1 MMVLFII
8 ILLLLLILSSAYSIL
23 LSDIV
28 YAQRTGHNNLI
39 SPAAIE
45 QVTTYYVTDIRV
57 QLTMSTG
64 LQGTAHWTK
73 KDAQ

>member
-8 ILLLLLILSSAYSIL
+8 ILLLLSSAYSIL
-23 LSDIV
+23 LSGIV